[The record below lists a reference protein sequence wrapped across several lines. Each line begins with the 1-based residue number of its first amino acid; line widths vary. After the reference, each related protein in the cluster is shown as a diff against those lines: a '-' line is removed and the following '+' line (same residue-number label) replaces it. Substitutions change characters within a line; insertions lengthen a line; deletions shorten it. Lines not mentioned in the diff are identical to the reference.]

1 MSEYWCLNI
10 DARSHACHLF
20 IIEMLLS
27 HSGDVTGKVQPI
39 FNKTCKLGKW
49 FLLHFL
55 SEVPN
60 VDDQKQPPTG
70 VPRKRCSEIMQQIY
84 RRAPMPKRDFNKVA
98 LQLYWNHALAW
109 LFSCKFA
116 AYFRTLYAENTSGW
130 LVLDGLLSSF
140 WANQCR
146 LHRQYFWSAI
156 SGFHLCIHW
165 RYCGN
170 LSSYLENIWL
180 MG

>member
-1 MSEYWCLNI
+1 MWILMSEYWCLNI

-49 FLLHFL
+49 FLLQFL

-98 LQLYWNHALAW
+98 SSFIEMAFQHGCSPINLLHI
-109 LFSCKFA
+109 
-116 AYFRTLYAENTSGW
+116 FRTPFPQKTSGW
-130 LVLDGLLSSF
+130 LLLKSPKNKISF
-140 WANQCR
+140 K
-146 LHRQYFWSAI
+146 
-156 SGFHLCIHW
+156 
-165 RYCGN
+165 
-170 LSSYLENIWL
+170 
-180 MG
+180 